1 MNIVALGLVGVGAVA
16 MGAGAAIQRRIVQK
30 DDKLFHESEVL
41 VGQNLVAAAI
51 GLLFVFPFWTLFG
64 GPVLRGNAILF
75 WGALG
80 LWFCANVGVQLAG
93 VYASKYAPVG
103 LTLPYQAVTPGL
115 LTLAV
120 FLLGERP
127 SQWGYI
133 GIALIAVGTYI
144 HGRLGAGSFWAYFT
158 PLWRVLFLPANYG
171 QMTSAEQQQV
181 RDERKGVRCAALS
194 AFCGTFGLLSEGL
207 AARHGN
213 PVVALVVGSLLLTG
227 WSMLWHRWKRAAEQ
241 AAQPLAPL
249 SERLAKQPG
258 LLVLR
263 GITQALAVFC
273 PMAANRLAPIAY
285 VGSLKR
291 LAIPIGVL
299 MSQRLF
305 AEQVSRGRW
314 VTVTI
319 ITIGAL
325 LLAIDNTPAYLID
338 VLDLWLKP

>member
-1 MNIVALGLVGVGAVA
+1 MKIVSLGLVLSGAAA
-16 MGAGAAIQRRIVQK
+16 MGAGAAIQRRILQK

-41 VGQNLVAAAI
+41 VGQNLIAALI
-51 GLLFVFPFWTLFG
+51 GALFVLPMWTVFG
-64 GPVLRGNAILF
+64 GQAVSVNSLVF

-80 LWFCANVGVQLAG
+80 VWFVANVGVQLAG

-127 SQWGYI
+127 SQWGYA

-158 PLWRVLFLPANYG
+158 PLWRVLFLPANFAT
-171 QMTSAEQQQV
+171 MSAAEQQQM
-181 RDERKGVRCAALS
+181 RDEQKGVRFAALS

-213 PVVALVVGSLLLTG
+213 PVVLLVVGSLLLTA
-227 WSMLWHRWKRAAEQ
+227 WSVLWHRWKRAAEQ
-241 AAQPLAPL
+241 ANHPLTSL
-249 SERLAKQPG
+249 SYRMAHQPG

-263 GITQALAVFC
+263 GFTQALAVFC
-273 PMAANRLAPIAY
+273 PMVANRLAPIAY

-305 AEQVSRGRW
+305 SEQVSRGRW
-314 VTVTI
+314 MTISI
-319 ITIGAL
+319 ITAGAL
-325 LLAIDNTPAYLID
+325 LLAFDNTPAYLVD
-338 VLDLWLKP
+338 VLDLWLGR